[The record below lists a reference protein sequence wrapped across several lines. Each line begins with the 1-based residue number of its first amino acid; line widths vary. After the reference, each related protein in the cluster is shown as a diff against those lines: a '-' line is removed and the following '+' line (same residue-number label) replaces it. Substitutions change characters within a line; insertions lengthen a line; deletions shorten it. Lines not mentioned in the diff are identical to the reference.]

1 MRWQKD
7 LHSIPIYY
15 QVMQMVKR
23 PSAFSI
29 STYFNLIP
37 YQKKMLLKGT
47 EKKERITNSY
57 IYYDFKQKKKTAHTA
72 SSARLAA
79 RMEKP

>member
-1 MRWQKD
+1 MRWQKY
-7 LHSIPIYY
+7 LHSIPIYF

-37 YQKKMLLKGT
+37 YQKKKNAA
-47 EKKERITNSY
+47 ERHRKKERITNSY
-57 IYYDFKQKKKTAHTA
+57 IYYDFKQKKKTAHIRGPPA
-72 SSARLAA
+72 KRVD
-79 RMEKP
+79 